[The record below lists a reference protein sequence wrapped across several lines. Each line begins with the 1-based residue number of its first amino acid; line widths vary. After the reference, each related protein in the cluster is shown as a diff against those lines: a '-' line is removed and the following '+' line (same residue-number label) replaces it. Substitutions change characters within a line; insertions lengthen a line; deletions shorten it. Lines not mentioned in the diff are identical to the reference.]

1 MGNATQKSLFE
12 NKFKSLK
19 LGNKLKVCKIE
30 REVEDVYNQGLS
42 FYFAD
47 TEIKHPFACDG
58 FINTTLK
65 PSNKILKLIIEY
77 KFNDDM
83 KQKVIIAKLLVQ
95 VIFYLKRFEQA
106 GNELPNVVMVGD
118 INECF
123 VMHVNDLLKY
133 LDYNVDWSV
142 APSEAYKR
150 CPDMIAD
157 LTNDES
163 INPFV
168 FWIDENFDFKSVIE
182 RIYDLCENVKRYVR
196 VTEHNISSIFEYF
209 RDRVIF
215 NKNNL
220 TANELVHVFVGL
232 ITNSDEFFLHPKK
245 KNLIVT
251 PNRNIACN
259 GDAFHSF
266 FEQYTREYT
275 PQERMNF
282 TAIAD
287 RLLEDTT
294 RRRQGCFNTPTKFV
308 DFSHRM
314 IEKELGENW
323 RDDYV
328 VYDCCCYDE
337 QTEVFTKQ
345 GWKFFKDLLN
355 TDEIYSLNPFNET
368 AEWSGFEA
376 RQIIPFKGDM
386 LHFESNM
393 VDLLVTPDHKMYNT
407 SINRD
412 YKRSQKPRMS
422 FFWDANDT
430 YYHLERGNTIYQTLS
445 SKLKTLDEGT
455 STDFI
460 KGQFIGFYL
469 GDGSTSNYKD
479 KPYAVQFSLSKE
491 RKLTYLRQI
500 ISKLGLV
507 YTETPIYRHDNDK
520 RQDAVLFTIK
530 LKENNLQFM
539 DSALSKKA
547 SEKCIPCD
555 IKNTWNYMLFQGI
568 IDGMTNSDGHV
579 GEHKRDNT
587 HVRITTTSKC
597 LAEDLCD
604 LCTFCGVTNKL
615 FLRSRL
621 DKHHTEYTVTL
632 FHGITHTALSKRHI
646 TKFHYDGM
654 VYDVTL
660 NKNHVLLIKR
670 NGKVCFSGNCG
681 TGNLTRDYRFK
692 ELYCSTLDKGELELG
707 SRYNPEAT
715 KWQMDFL
722 NDGDECFDKGLIQVF
737 EQNKPIVFFIN
748 PPYGKNTG
756 DSRFSGLQ
764 TKVTDTKVHDIMHEE
779 KYGGS
784 ENLQHQFMFRITK
797 LVEKYNLTNA
807 YFVLFSN
814 PIWLSGAKQCSF
826 LKKFT
831 SQWECKDAYLFQAS
845 HFADVSDTWGIS
857 LTLWKANNRANP
869 MNEYNMKLID
879 ILDDGS
885 IDVVGHHTLYNSNG
899 NMQANEWCRTPLKG
913 KKTMLGLPMTSGL
926 GLNENCKFHRGKKTE
941 DAIGFMFNGS
951 NNVGKNATEVSLL
964 SETFAVGQGF
974 CIIEQNFT
982 RCTELFTSRKLIECT
997 WINAKDEYLAPNES
1011 HPDYKRFEADSIIYS
1026 LFHNSSNQ
1034 TSMRQ
1039 VTYKGKNYDIPN
1051 EFFWMSKETMM
1062 NLANENH
1069 DDFMFNDA
1077 RTSKERYVF
1086 TLLQDNEITQHLS
1099 ETAKQLLSMAT
1110 EMTIKSMKY
1119 RTLFESDHPDYHI
1132 HTWDAGYYQLK
1143 NLWKEYLPDDF
1154 KQFRELFKKFG
1165 NELKPLVYEVG
1176 FLRK

>member
-142 APSEAYKR
+142 APSEAYKK

-215 NKNNL
+215 NKDKL
-220 TANELVHVFVGL
+220 TANELVHVFIGL

-251 PNRNIACN
+251 PNGNIACN
-259 GDAFHSF
+259 SDAFHSF
-266 FEQYTREYT
+266 FDQYTREYT

-287 RLLEDTT
+287 RLIEDTT
-294 RRRQGCFNTPTKFV
+294 RRRQGAFFTPTKFV
-308 DFSHRM
+308 DFAHRM
-314 IEKELGENW
+314 IERELGETW
-323 RDDYV
+323 RDEYV
-328 VYDCCCYDE
+328 VYDCCA
-337 QTEVFTKQ
+337 
-345 GWKFFKDLLN
+345 G
-355 TDEIYSLNPFNET
+355 SLN
-368 AEWSGFEA
+368 
-376 RQIIPFKGDM
+376 I
-386 LHFESNM
+386 
-393 VDLLVTPDHKMYNT
+393 
-407 SINRD
+407 
-412 YKRSQKPRMS
+412 
-422 FFWDANDT
+422 
-430 YYHLERGNTIYQTLS
+430 
-445 SKLKTLDEGT
+445 
-455 STDFI
+455 
-460 KGQFIGFYL
+460 
-469 GDGSTSNYKD
+469 
-479 KPYAVQFSLSKE
+479 
-491 RKLTYLRQI
+491 
-500 ISKLGLV
+500 
-507 YTETPIYRHDNDK
+507 
-520 RQDAVLFTIK
+520 
-530 LKENNLQFM
+530 
-539 DSALSKKA
+539 
-547 SEKCIPCD
+547 
-555 IKNTWNYMLFQGI
+555 
-568 IDGMTNSDGHV
+568 
-579 GEHKRDNT
+579 
-587 HVRITTTSKC
+587 
-597 LAEDLCD
+597 
-604 LCTFCGVTNKL
+604 
-615 FLRSRL
+615 
-621 DKHHTEYTVTL
+621 
-632 FHGITHTALSKRHI
+632 
-646 TKFHYDGM
+646 
-654 VYDVTL
+654 
-660 NKNHVLLIKR
+660 
-670 NGKVCFSGNCG
+670 
-681 TGNLTRDYRFK
+681 TRDYRFK

-722 NDGDECFDKGLIQVF
+722 NDGDECFDKRLIQVF

-764 TKVTDTKVHDIMHEE
+764 TKVTDTKIHDIMHEE
-779 KYGGS
+779 KYGGG

-826 LKKFT
+826 LKNFT

-857 LTLWKANNRANP
+857 LTLWKSNNRANP
-869 MNEYNMKLID
+869 INEYRMKLID

-885 IDVVGHHTLYNSNG
+885 IEVVGHHTLYNSNG

-974 CIIEQNFT
+974 CVIEQNFT

-997 WINAKDEYLAPNES
+997 WINAKDEYLAPNEN
-1011 HPDYKRFEADSIIYS
+1011 HPSYKRFEADSIVYS

-1039 VTYKGKNYDIPN
+1039 ITYKGKLYDIPN
-1051 EFFWMSKETMM
+1051 EFFWMSKDTMM
-1062 NLANENH
+1062 NLANENN

-1099 ETAKQLLSMAT
+1099 ETAKQLLQMAT
-1110 EMTIKSMKY
+1110 EMVIKSMPY

-1154 KQFRELFKKFG
+1154 KQFRDVFKQFG
-1165 NELKPLVYEVG
+1165 NELKPLVYELG